1 MQSQPALA
9 VLDELRSLAAEDDT
23 RLCAAK
29 DRLSAAEAEV
39 SAARSAFESASMRAE
54 VSERVTRRA
63 EELLTPDMTPHTS
76 APASPHPGP
85 AVQQE
90 PLTTAQEVMAFVRS
104 RGRATRSE
112 VVEHLRLTR
121 PDIKPS
127 SIRRR
132 MSKLFAD
139 KKLVRV
145 ERGTYAL
152 PPTVAEG
159 DA

>member
-1 MQSQPALA
+1 MQLQPALA
-9 VLDELRSLAAEDDT
+9 VLDELRSLAAEDDS

-29 DRLSAAEAEV
+29 DRLAAAEAEV
-39 SAARSAFESASMRAE
+39 SAARSAFESASTRAE
-54 VSERVTRRA
+54 VSERVMRGA
-63 EELLTPDMTPHTS
+63 EELLAPDMAPHTS
-76 APASPHPGP
+76 APTSPHPGP
-85 AVQQE
+85 AVQRE
-90 PLTTAQEVMAFVRS
+90 PRTTAQEIMTFVRP

-121 PDIKPS
+121 PDLKPS

-145 ERGTYAL
+145 ERGTYA
-152 PPTVAEG
+152 PSPAAAEG